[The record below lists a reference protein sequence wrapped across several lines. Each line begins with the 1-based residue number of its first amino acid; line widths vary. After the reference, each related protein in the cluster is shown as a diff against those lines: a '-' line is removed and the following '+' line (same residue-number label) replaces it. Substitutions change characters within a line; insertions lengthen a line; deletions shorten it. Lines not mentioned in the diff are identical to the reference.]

1 MQVVI
6 DIPEQLYNLIQDKLD
21 FNGDLDKYKVKSLML
36 AVDNGT
42 PLPKGHGRLIDESTI
57 DWLGNKDDR
66 FTLEKRLA
74 NTSQTIIEADK
85 EE

>member
-6 DIPEQLYNLIQDKLD
+6 DINDNEYMSIQSYPNNNTSYPITLNLYE
-21 FNGDLDKYKVKSLML
+21 
-36 AVDNGT
+36 AVRNGT